1 MKQIL
6 ISIFTFLS
14 LNIYAQVCF
23 TYDDAGNRIKR
34 QACFVAITNQDEREL
49 AQVSPDLATELRV
62 LSDSRYFSK
71 LVVYPNPTAS
81 AFYLNDQHEWRGSSL
96 TFYTNTGE
104 ILQAVVISDDP
115 IDVSSLPSGSY
126 FLILS
131 NQAIRKTAK
140 LLITK

>member
-6 ISIFTFLS
+6 IATILFSTIS
-14 LNIYAQVCF
+14 LYAQSCF
-23 TYDDAGNRIKR
+23 TYDNAGNRIKR
-34 QACFVAITNQDEREL
+34 QTCVVAITKQDERDV
-49 AQVSPDLATELRV
+49 AQVSPDLVTKLRD
-62 LSDSRYFSK
+62 LSDSRDFSK

-81 AFYLNDQHEWRGSSL
+81 AFYMNKQHEWRGSSL

-115 IDVSSLPSGSY
+115 IDVSLLPSGSY

-131 NQAIRKTAK
+131 KQENY
-140 LLITK
+140 

>member
-1 MKQIL
+1 M
-6 ISIFTFLS
+6 
-14 LNIYAQVCF
+14 
-23 TYDDAGNRIKR
+23 
-34 QACFVAITNQDEREL
+34 E
-49 AQVSPDLATELRV
+49 
-62 LSDSRYFSK
+62 
-71 LVVYPNPTAS
+71 
-81 AFYLNDQHEWRGSSL
+81 GSSL